1 VLYSVGD
8 GKSWASI
15 DVHFGDTCK
24 ENRGLGLAV
33 YYDFVFLLSFVI
45 FLSIMKLMSIPM
57 AFGDRC

>member
-1 VLYSVGD
+1 VTGSLGLVST
-8 GKSWASI
+8 
-15 DVHFGDTCK
+15 VHFGDTCK